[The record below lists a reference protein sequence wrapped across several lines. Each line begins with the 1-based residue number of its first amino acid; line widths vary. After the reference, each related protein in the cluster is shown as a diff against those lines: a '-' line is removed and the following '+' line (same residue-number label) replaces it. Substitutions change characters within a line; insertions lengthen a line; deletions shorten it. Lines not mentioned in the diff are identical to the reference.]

1 MKSLYITVVCA
12 ALASGTWA
20 CKGDPTAD
28 LRGGPASVSL
38 VPGLIFL
45 DEGKATSLLVAVR
58 DEQLNTLAA
67 DITVMSADPTVATVE
82 IDTTRPVVDGARH
95 SYVVSAAAPGHTKLN
110 VTGGGLS
117 DTVAV
122 SVLPLAFNGTIST
135 LTPKGGDTVVIN
147 STAVLKFN
155 PATVA
160 ITFPGGQA
168 PTVLAKSANAVT
180 VLVPFSDVGPLTIDG
195 VVVTYVTG
203 LETTLPSS
211 GVMHQT
217 GDHWAGANS
226 WQTAPDITSILP
238 GAGSTTHF
246 IATSP
251 ASSNVAVCPEGVL
264 GFGSSGPCVMFKFTL
279 PDSTVLN
286 FTTDWIGAAAAPDI
300 DIYSCADS
308 TVAAFGAN
316 CFEDGGGGATGAKP
330 QATGNFKYP
339 PGTHYFVIENY
350 AGSTSRNLYTSISR
364 P

>member
-1 MKSLYITVVCA
+1 MRALYIAVVCA
-12 ALASGTWA
+12 ALASGTWT

-28 LRGGPASVSL
+28 LRGGPASVDL
-38 VPGLIFL
+38 VPGQIFI
-45 DEGKATSLLVAVR
+45 DEGKATALLVAVR
-58 DEQLNTLAA
+58 DEQLNTIAA
-67 DITVMSADPTVATVE
+67 DIGVTSADASVATVAV
-82 IDTTRPVVDGARH
+82 DTTRPVVDGARH
-95 SYVVSAAAPGHTKLN
+95 AYVVDAKAPGHTRLN
-110 VTGGGLS
+110 VTGAGLS

-122 SVLPLAFNGTIST
+122 SVLPLAFNGAIST

-147 STAVLKFN
+147 STSVLKFN

-160 ITFPGGQA
+160 ITFPGGQT
-168 PTVLAKSANAVT
+168 PTVLGQSANAVT
-180 VLVPFSDVGPLTIDG
+180 VLAPFSDVGPLTIDG

-203 LETTLPSS
+203 LEVTLPSA

-238 GAGSTTHF
+238 GAGATTHF

-251 ASSNVAVCPEGVL
+251 AASNVAVCPEGVL

-279 PDSTVLN
+279 ADSTVLN
-286 FTTDWIGAAAAPDI
+286 FTTDWIGTSAAPDI
-300 DIYSCADS
+300 DVYACADS

-316 CFEDGGGGATGAKP
+316 CFEDGGGGATGSKP

-339 PGTHYFVIENY
+339 PGTHYYVIENY
-350 AGSTSRNLYTSISR
+350 AGATSRNLYTSISR